1 MMRSSNPPKSLSIAI
16 LGATG
21 YVGRTMVT
29 LLAENPHFEI
39 TALIGSAA
47 SVGRQFGDVWQEKED
62 RLCSH
67 YGAIWQKKQI
77 PAAVADHL
85 VDGLD
90 IPSLENVDLV
100 FSSVPEIAISDE
112 QKIIDAGIRVI
123 SNNPIGRLVHPLII
137 PELFTEKPKNLMLKL
152 PNCVSTGLALAL
164 APLKSLGI
172 AELQATTFQSLSGRG
187 DRLYPKEWAVGNIF
201 PIGSDVEETQDYIAD
216 ELKLLLDLSFLPQVR
231 SYRVYVQEG
240 HLVDVTVGFDKPISL
255 QEIESIWENWNPLH
269 AEKRP
274 LILSKEAGHPQ
285 SKDTRADDGMAVY
298 IGNTQQRGA
307 QTIAFTLGVHNII
320 RGAAGNA
327 ILTAEWLLNLTA

>member
-1 MMRSSNPPKSLSIAI
+1 MLPSKSKKHTIAI

-21 YVGRTMVT
+21 YVGRTMAA
-29 LLAENPHFEI
+29 LLVEHPQFEV
-39 TALIGSAA
+39 TALIGSEA
-47 SVGRQFGDVWQEKED
+47 SIGRPYADVWHEKETRLRHYYGTIWQEKPIPEALANRMVDSLDID
-62 RLCSH
+62 RL
-67 YGAIWQKKQI
+67 AT
-77 PAAVADHL
+77 
-85 VDGLD
+85 VDF
-90 IPSLENVDLV
+90 V
-100 FSSVPEIAISDE
+100 FSSVPEIAIADE
-112 QKIIDAGIRVI
+112 QKLIDAGIRVI
-123 SNNPIGRLVHPLII
+123 SNNPVGRLVHPLII
-137 PELFTEKPKNLMLKL
+137 PELGHEKPKNRMIKL
-152 PNCVSTGLALAL
+152 PNCVSTGLSLAL
-164 APLKSLGI
+164 APIRGLGI
-172 AELQATTFQSLSGRG
+172 SDLQATTFQSLSGRG

-255 QEIESIWENWNPLH
+255 QEIESIWEKLNPLH

-274 LILSKEAGHPQ
+274 LILFKRSRLQSQ
-285 SKDTRADDGMAVY
+285 SKDTSADDGMAVY
-298 IGNTQQRGA
+298 IGNTQQRDA